1 MLCPTLMSHW
11 ITLLYYI
18 LAVTLSYCDTLD
30 QLKQILFSFH
40 FRLSIYSHAGML
52 RRRLLGMI
60 ELVKS
65 ALSIW
70 IGGFGA
76 EWVHELVYGVCA
88 EYMKWLSRRWVH
100 ELLVESTLSAW
111 IIGGVGA
118 EYKNGWSRRRVHEY
132 ILLVE
137 SAQSA
142 WILLVES
149 ALHEFMNLGS
159 RGSQSTRACACLV

>member
-1 MLCPTLMSHW
+1 MVVYNITLVTVLLCPTLMSHW

-65 ALSIW
+65 ALSI
-70 IGGFGA
+70 
-76 EWVHELVYGVCA
+76 
-88 EYMKWLSRRWVH
+88 
-100 ELLVESTLSAW
+100 
-111 IIGGVGA
+111 
-118 EYKNGWSRRRVHEY
+118 
-132 ILLVE
+132 
-137 SAQSA
+137 
-142 WILLVES
+142 
-149 ALHEFMNLGS
+149 
-159 RGSQSTRACACLV
+159 